1 MERKEDFSG
10 VTHYTHVEVQ
20 PGGINIQNVER
31 LYQADLLAA
40 LGKGQMVR
48 SSDEQIIKSSDNQMI
63 KSPDKQR
70 GRKKEWLFM
79 DSAGRKNSQLTKAKA
94 GELLEYLADYG
105 AEKAKVECRKDNVP
119 CLTFLAFYHVWAEQG
134 LVERTM
140 NGGAAYRFL
149 KEDCRLTVEHT
160 EKTLSSFLK
169 AHYDRVDQKRIDD
182 VRKTG

>member
-1 MERKEDFSG
+1 MASN
-10 VTHYTHVEVQ
+10 YTINMQ
-20 PGGINIQNVER
+20 PGVIYNDIHDNEVVN
-31 LYQADLLAA
+31 LTVAD
-40 LGKGQMVR
+40 GKVTIGRGQEQMIG
-48 SSDEQIIKSSDNQMI
+48 SSDKQMI

-79 DSAGRKNSQLTKAKA
+79 DSAGRKDSQLTKAKA

-105 AEKAKVECRKDNVP
+105 AEKAKVECRKDNVT

-134 LVERTM
+134 LVRETL
-140 NGGAAYRFL
+140 NGFAAYEFL
-149 KEDCRLTVEHT
+149 KSDCRLTVEYSD
-160 EKTLSSFLK
+160 KTLSNFLK

>member
-1 MERKEDFSG
+1 MASN
-10 VTHYTHVEVQ
+10 YTINMQ
-20 PGGINIQNVER
+20 PGVIYNDIHDNEVVN
-31 LYQADLLAA
+31 LTVAD
-40 LGKGQMVR
+40 GKVTVGEDQ
-48 SSDEQIIKSSDNQMI
+48 
-63 KSPDKQR
+63 PDKQR

-79 DSAGRKNSQLTKAKA
+79 DSAGRKDSQLTKAKA
-94 GELLEYLADYG
+94 KELLEYLADYG
-105 AEKAKVECRKDNVP
+105 AEKAKVECRKDNVT

-134 LVERTM
+134 LVRETL

-182 VRKTG
+182 VRKVG